1 MIANMD
7 KQPHISVLMSVFNAE
22 EVISDAIESILDQDY
37 ENFEFLI
44 MNDASTDGTPSI
56 LETYQTSDSR
66 MKVFHNKE
74 NLGLTVSLNK
84 LIHNSKGNII
94 FRQDADDTSYLN
106 RLSFQVQQ
114 MQEKG
119 YNVCV
124 TKAKVKGSKKAR
136 PHLSYYLPY
145 KLVMKLK
152 NPFIHG
158 TLAIRRET
166 LLEVGT
172 YDENFYFAQDYKLY
186 AELINKKYKIHK
198 IYKILYNL
206 NTFNNISTKFASK
219 QKYYSDCVKKKKL
232 PDLRFRDF

>member
-22 EVISDAIESILDQDY
+22 EVISDAIESILDQDD

-94 FRQDADDTSYLN
+94 FRQVNFKGVINGLRIRLSATFDDTLHH
-106 RLSFQVQQ
+106 REL
-114 MQEKG
+114 K
-119 YNVCV
+119 
-124 TKAKVKGSKKAR
+124 KVAYIRHTEYTTLGSWSR
-136 PHLSYYLPY
+136 
-145 KLVMKLK
+145 
-152 NPFIHG
+152 
-158 TLAIRRET
+158 
-166 LLEVGT
+166 
-172 YDENFYFAQDYKLY
+172 
-186 AELINKKYKIHK
+186 
-198 IYKILYNL
+198 
-206 NTFNNISTKFASK
+206 
-219 QKYYSDCVKKKKL
+219 
-232 PDLRFRDF
+232 

>member
-1 MIANMD
+1 MD
-7 KQPHISVLMSVFNAE
+7 KQPHISVLMSVFNDE

-37 ENFEFLI
+37 KNFEFLI

-56 LETYQTSDSR
+56 LETYQMSDSR
-66 MKVFHNKE
+66 IKVFHNKE

-106 RLSFQVQQ
+106 RLSFQIQQ

-124 TKAKVKGSKKAR
+124 TRAKVKGSKKAR

-158 TLAIRRET
+158 SLMIDSQVMDSIGRYNE
-166 LLEVGT
+166 E
-172 YDENFYFAQDYKLY
+172 YYYAQDYKLMTDLLKQNY
-186 AELINKKYKIHK
+186 RVKIINQTLYHLSLIHI
-198 IYKILYNL
+198 
-206 NTFNNISTKFASK
+206 
-219 QKYYSDCVKKKKL
+219 
-232 PDLRFRDF
+232 